1 MTTALPP
8 ENGST
13 PSGRATALIRRFLPP
28 DAFGTCRSC
37 AAADV
42 PEPFRQLLDHQS
54 HMTVA
59 METLHGQ
66 AVSLEVLAVAE
77 RPATDADPFGYA
89 REIVLRCARVNPE
102 LFPEASCRTPPEAGW
117 VVQYGIVGIALE
129 RLPNPIAEAIRR
141 QVTPLGRILIEAG
154 LHRQVRDV
162 ALIEVVAGQRLS
174 KLFGGAGAAPGPRT
188 YGRVATIDIERQPV
202 ISLLEVA
209 AVPALS

>member
-1 MTTALPP
+1 MTTKPP
-8 ENGST
+8 PNDGST
-13 PSGRATALIRRFLPP
+13 PCGRAVPLIQRFLPLG
-28 DAFGTCRSC
+28 AFGSCQSC

-42 PEPFRQLLDHQS
+42 PEPFRHLLDHQS

-59 METLHGQ
+59 METLHGH

-89 REIVLRCARVNPE
+89 REIVLRCPRVNRD
-102 LFPEASCRTPPEAGW
+102 LFPDASGRTPPAQGW

-129 RLPNPIAEAIRR
+129 RLPVPIAEAIRR
-141 QVTPLGRILIEAG
+141 QATPLGRILIEAD

-162 ALIEVVAGQRLS
+162 GLLEVVAGQRLR
-174 KLFGGAGAAPGPRT
+174 KLFGGREAAPGPRT
-188 YGRVATIDIERQPV
+188 FGRVATIDIDRQPV

-209 AVPALS
+209 AAPAPP

>member
-1 MTTALPP
+1 MTSALPP
-8 ENGST
+8 EDAST
-13 PSGRATALIRRFLPP
+13 SSGRAAALIRRFLPP
-28 DAFGTCRSC
+28 GAFGSCRSC
-37 AAADV
+37 AAGDV
-42 PEPFRQLLDHQS
+42 PEPFRRLLDHQS

-89 REIVLRCARVNPE
+89 REIVLRCPRVNPE
-102 LFPEASCRTPPEAGW
+102 LFPEASCRTPPETGW

-129 RLPNPIAEAIRR
+129 RLPGPIAEAIRR

-162 ALIEVVAGQRLS
+162 ELLEVVAGQRLR
-174 KLFGGAGAAPGPRT
+174 KLFGGAGDAPGPRT
-188 YGRVATIDIERQPV
+188 YGRVAIIDIEHQPV

>member
-1 MTTALPP
+1 
-8 ENGST
+8 
-13 PSGRATALIRRFLPP
+13 
-28 DAFGTCRSC
+28 
-37 AAADV
+37 
-42 PEPFRQLLDHQS
+42 
-54 HMTVA
+54 MTVA

-89 REIVLRCARVNPE
+89 REIVLRCPRVNPE
-102 LFPEASCRTPPEAGW
+102 LFPEASCRTPPETGW

-129 RLPNPIAEAIRR
+129 RLPGPIAEAIRR

-162 ALIEVVAGQRLS
+162 ELLEVVAGQRLR
-174 KLFGGAGAAPGPRT
+174 KLFGGAGDAPGPRT
-188 YGRVATIDIERQPV
+188 YGRVAIIDIEHQPV